1 MHTIHDDR
9 SLDLR
14 YVTAIHENGE
24 DFRALDYVIISD
36 RSGRQWLGQI
46 LERSRNVP
54 VLGNDPLNPILIQ
67 GLELAQTQKNVRSIK
82 SRYLYRILLQG
93 EIRDYLLHSVR
104 VGPNPGS
111 NSKPADQAEL
121 FRYLKIPAFNQ
132 DNDKPNA
139 IGVITNMGDAPL
151 CWTRELFNTHVSIA
165 GATGCAKSN
174 TGANLILQA
183 CRFGYCTILHDPKPD
198 YGRIREKNS
207 DAKVAALWPKFA
219 LVGLRPLGLTDVYSI
234 GFHGECD
241 PANVDKVIGLRSS
254 DFSARELS
262 GLFFDPKRG
271 EELQYEAFME
281 AFDFLKEK
289 GGSDF
294 DLDQVR
300 KVLEATPPDQLN
312 EKTKAATLQKLKRRR
327 RRFPWLDA
335 IGRLVNIPNCS
346 QLTRVEPFRLQ
357 DVVSAGR
364 VIRIAYAPAISNQSY
379 GVLAR
384 FFLRSAHIYRADRAH
399 SVGLVQY
406 VDEGQRIF
414 ETEQPGLISF
424 FTQITREGRSR
435 DHSVILLAQS
445 MTQIP
450 DVVIQNMGSKIVM
463 LHRSLAIAKKA
474 AEALQGGDDF
484 AYQAMGLQTGE
495 ALVSLFESRAT
506 LLVHMAPSPF
516 ELERIDNRRLAPTLS
531 QL

>member
-14 YVTAIHENGE
+14 YVIAIHENGE
-24 DFRALDYVIISD
+24 DFRAMDYVIVID
-36 RSGRQWLGQI
+36 RTGRQWLGQI

-67 GLELAQTQKNVRSIK
+67 GLALSQSQKNVRSIK

-93 EIRDYLLHSVR
+93 EISEDRIHSIR

-111 NSKPADQAEL
+111 NVTPADQADL
-121 FRYLKIPAFNQ
+121 FSYLQLPAFNQ
-132 DNDKPNA
+132 DNLKSNA
-139 IGVITNMGDAPL
+139 IGLITNMGDAPL
-151 CWTRELFNTHVSIA
+151 CWTPELFNTHTSIGGSNGCGKSNA
-165 GATGCAKSN
+165 GAN
-174 TGANLILQA
+174 IILQG
-183 CRFGYCTILHDPKPD
+183 CRCGKCVIVHDPKPD
-198 YGRIREKNS
+198 YGRMREKNS
-207 DAKVAALWPKFA
+207 DPKVTSLWQKFA
-219 LVGLRPLGLTDVYSI
+219 SVGLRAEGVPDVYSV
-234 GFHGECD
+234 GFYNECD
-241 PANVDKVIGLRSS
+241 PASVDKVIGLRSS

-271 EELQYEAFME
+271 EELQYEAFSE

-289 GGSDF
+289 GIGDF
-294 DLDQVR
+294 DLDEVR
-300 KVLEATPPDQLN
+300 KVLESTPPDQLN
-312 EKTKAATLQKLKRRR
+312 EKTKLATLQKLKRRR

-335 IGRLVNIPNCS
+335 IGKLVTIRNSP
-346 QLTRVEPFRLQ
+346 QPKRVEPFRLE
-357 DVVSAGR
+357 DVVTPGR

-379 GVLAR
+379 GVLGR
-384 FFLRSAHIYRADRAH
+384 FFLRSAHMYRADPAH
-399 SVGLVQY
+399 AVGIVQY

-414 ETEQPGLISF
+414 ETEQPGLIYF

-435 DHSVILLAQS
+435 DHSIVLLVQS
-445 MTQIP
+445 ISQIP
-450 DVVIQNMGSKIVM
+450 DAVIQNMGSKIVM
-463 LHRSLAIAKKA
+463 LHRSLAVAKKA

-484 AYQAMGLQTGE
+484 AYQAMGLQVGE

-516 ELERIDNRRLAPTLS
+516 ELERIDNRRVAKKLS
-531 QL
+531 EL